1 MPATPDIDEVRK
13 VLSYDPETGV
23 FRRLAR
29 TSNRISEGEIA
40 GGICR
45 IHGYRT
51 INVAGA
57 RVRAARLAWAFMT
70 GEYPKGCIDHINRNR
85 ADDRWANLRLADHS
99 TNGAN
104 MAMNHGNK
112 AGLKGATLTSRG
124 RFVARIGVKGTAR
137 YLGVFDTP
145 QQAHERYY
153 QEAQKVFGDY
163 ASRGTWP
170 ESIF

>member
-1 MPATPDIDEVRK
+1 
-13 VLSYDPETGV
+13 
-23 FRRLAR
+23 
-29 TSNRISEGEIA
+29 
-40 GGICR
+40 
-45 IHGYRT
+45 
-51 INVAGA
+51 
-57 RVRAARLAWAFMT
+57 
-70 GEYPKGCIDHINRNR
+70 
-85 ADDRWANLRLADHS
+85 
-99 TNGAN
+99 
-104 MAMNHGNK
+104 MNHGNK